1 MSMDL
6 PTFVNLVAQ
15 GPAGIALGLVQEI
28 GIGLASF
35 NIEISIGYVGMLAD
49 NWLPFKLMSGTSEQ
63 GMSGNLLSKPA
74 DLFVNLGE
82 TIMPCWKPWGGT
94 YVKGQCKE

>member
-1 MSMDL
+1 MDAL
-6 PTFVNLVAQ
+6 EFGKLLLKGPT
-15 GPAGIALGLVQEI
+15 GIPKGIVKQIGLGLAE
-28 GIGLASF
+28 F
-35 NIEISIGYVGMLAD
+35 NIYISIGYVGMLAD

>member
-6 PTFVNLVAQ
+6 VTFGKLVAK
-15 GPAGIALGLVQEI
+15 GPAGIALGIVKEI
-28 GIGLASF
+28 GLGTKKF
-35 NIEISIGYVGMLAD
+35 NIYISIAYVGMLAD

-63 GMSGNLLSKPA
+63 TTSGNLLTKPA

-82 TIMPCWKPWGGT
+82 TIMPCWKPWGGA
-94 YVKGQCKE
+94 YQDYCK